1 MSIILM
7 HMSEIRAM
15 DNMTIL
21 LVEDNADDE
30 LLALRAL
37 KKSSVPN
44 QVVVTRDGE
53 EALDYVFARG
63 KYKGRDASEL
73 PKVVFLDLKLPKLN
87 GIEVLRCIRDDARTR
102 RLPVVLLT
110 SSDEAQDMMD
120 CYDHGANSYI
130 NKPVDFDEFVAQVK
144 LLGQYWLGV
153 NRVPM
158 LY

>member
-1 MSIILM
+1 
-7 HMSEIRAM
+7 M
-15 DNMTIL
+15 DPMTIL

-37 KKSSVPN
+37 KKTSVPSH
-44 QVVVTRDGE
+44 VVVARDGE
-53 EALDYVFARG
+53 EALDYIFGRG
-63 KYKGRDASEL
+63 SYQGRDVGEQ

-87 GIEVLRCIRDDARTR
+87 GIDVLRSIRQDNRTS

-110 SSDEAQDMMD
+110 SSDEPQDLID
-120 CYDHGANSYI
+120 GYDSGANSYI
-130 NKPVDFDEFVAQVK
+130 NKPVDFNEFVEQVK

-153 NRVPM
+153 NRVPA